1 MSGRTTR
8 AEHRWHRIGTATVLS
23 DRSSGA
29 NAGWEWC
36 IRRSDN
42 DDRVIRVEVLAD
54 FSRPT
59 DLSEQ
64 SRRAI
69 RTRGASAIDAF
80 LELDDPPSLIVV
92 SHSLLHT
99 RA

>member
-1 MSGRTTR
+1 MPGRTTA
-8 AEHRWHRIGTATVLS
+8 AEHRWHRIGAATVLT
-23 DRSSGA
+23 DRPPGA

-36 IRRSDN
+36 IRRNQN
-42 DDRVIRVEVLAD
+42 DDRVIRVEVLGD
-54 FSRPT
+54 FTRPT
-59 DLSEQ
+59 DLSEE

-80 LELDDPPSLIVV
+80 LDLDDPPSLIVI

-99 RA
+99 RT